1 MRDDRGS
8 AIAEFV
14 MVSALLVALALAVV
28 QLALAL
34 HVRNTLVD
42 AAAEGA
48 RFSSLADASLA
59 EGEERT
65 RLLIAAA
72 LGDYPVEVE
81 ARSTEVAVEIVVT
94 APLPVAGLLGPPR
107 ALEVSGHAALEPLAG

>member
-1 MRDDRGS
+1 
-8 AIAEFV
+8 

-65 RLLIAAA
+65 RQLIAAA

-81 ARSTEVAVEIVVT
+81 ARSSEGAVEIVVV
-94 APLPVAGLLGPPR
+94 APLPLAGLLGPSR
-107 ALEVSGHAALEPLAG
+107 ALEVSAHAALEPLGG